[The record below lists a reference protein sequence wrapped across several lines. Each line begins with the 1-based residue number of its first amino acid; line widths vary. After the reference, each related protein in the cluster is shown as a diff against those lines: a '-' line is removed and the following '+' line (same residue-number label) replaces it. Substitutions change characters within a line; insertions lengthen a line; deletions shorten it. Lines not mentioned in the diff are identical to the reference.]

1 MNGQKSSRVEL
12 LKKLR
17 KLGIETVTADYDGLG
32 DRGQIEDPQ
41 FGSNNVP
48 PETEKA
54 VLDLFYDLLEEEHLG
69 WEINEGSYGSFEWDI
84 KADVI
89 RLGHIQ
95 RSEEYEETDL

>member
-1 MNGQKSSRVEL
+1 MSSQKSSRVEL

-17 KLGIETVTADYDGLG
+17 TLGVGTVTADYDGAS
-32 DRGQIEDPQ
+32 DRGQIDDPQ
-41 FGSNNVP
+41 FGSHRVP
-48 PETEKA
+48 PETHKA

-69 WEINEGSYGSFEWDI
+69 WEINEGSYGRFEWDI

-89 RLGHIQ
+89 RLGHTQ